1 MIIASLTL
9 YIIITFV
16 IQGLI
21 LRVLVSFIFPILL
34 WHKRDTSM
42 KIGAS
47 TFKITIVYYLVHK
60 IW

>member
-21 LRVLVSFIFPILL
+21 LRVFSFFYI
-34 WHKRDTSM
+34 SNV
-42 KIGAS
+42 A
-47 TFKITIVYYLVHK
+47 VA
-60 IW
+60 